1 MSFERERERGGRER
15 EGARGRERERQTK
28 HKEEIIRKQNEMS
41 KVSFVRAEQVQK
53 MDDERL
59 TNRRGQR
66 VEGVSDGKQLE
77 TRHGESRHEWVTQG
91 Q

>member
-1 MSFERERERGGRER
+1 
-15 EGARGRERERQTK
+15 
-28 HKEEIIRKQNEMS
+28 MS
-41 KVSFVRAEQVQK
+41 KVSLARAEQVQE

-59 TNRRGQR
+59 TNRGGQR
-66 VEGVSDGKQLE
+66 EEGVSDGKQLE